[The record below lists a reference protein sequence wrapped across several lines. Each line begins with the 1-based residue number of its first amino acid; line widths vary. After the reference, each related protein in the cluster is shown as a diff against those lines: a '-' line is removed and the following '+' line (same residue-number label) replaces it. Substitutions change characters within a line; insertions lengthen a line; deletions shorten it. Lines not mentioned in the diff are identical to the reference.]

1 MKKSSVAGAAGSSE
15 RAPESPERRRFLRGI
30 GAAGAAAVASAAL
43 GADWLNPREG
53 EAAQAESEI
62 APETVGSA
70 AGGVIRRNQAFA
82 LRRQA
87 AILEKSVALPAHPTN
102 GDEARYSNYIGN
114 FSKGL
119 PHDSFGEV
127 NPAAYGKFLKA
138 VKTGNPADFE
148 AIPLGGDTRLIDPQS
163 GLAFDLE
170 GTDSHQLTMPASPAL
185 ASAQRAGEAVENYW
199 EALLRDVPFSQYQTS
214 TLAAAAAAE
223 LNGLSDFRGPRI
235 GGMVTPGTL
244 FRGFTA
250 GDLIGPYISQ
260 FFFPTLQYGAA
271 EVVQQYQTY
280 LPVGGG
286 GADYLTDMPSWLA
299 AQNGQGPFASNVIDP
314 QRRYLRNGRDLSAY
328 VHIDVLFEAYFN
340 ACIYLVDAGAR
351 LNPGNPYLASSNQTG
366 FGTFG
371 APHLK
376 TMVAE
381 VATRALKAVWYQKWI
396 VHRALRPEAYCGLVH
411 MTLANTKSYPVHSD
425 VLNSDA
431 VQQVFTRNGSHFLPM
446 AFPEGCPTH
455 PSYGAGHAT
464 VAGAC
469 STIVKAFFDESWV
482 VPNPVMASDDGLSL
496 VPYTGSDA
504 VQITLGGEMN
514 KIAANVAVGRNH
526 AGVHWRSD
534 YEESLMLG
542 EAVAISVLRDQRK
555 CYNETFNGFTFT
567 KFDGTQITV

>member
-1 MKKSSVAGAAGSSE
+1 MHAA
-15 RAPESPERRRFLRGI
+15 
-30 GAAGAAAVASAAL
+30 
-43 GADWLNPREG
+43 
-53 EAAQAESEI
+53 
-62 APETVGSA
+62 TK
-70 AGGVIRRNQAFA
+70 
-82 LRRQA
+82 
-87 AILEKSVALPAHPTN
+87 EKNVPIPAHPTN
-102 GDEARYSNYIGN
+102 GDEALYPNRIGN

-119 PHDSFGEV
+119 PHNGLGEV
-127 NPAAYGKFLKA
+127 DATAYAKFFKA

-148 AIPLGGDTRLIDPQS
+148 AIPLGGNTRLIDPQS
-163 GLAFDLE
+163 GLAFDME
-170 GTDSHQLTMPASPAL
+170 GTDSHQMAMPASPAL
-185 ASAQRAGEAVENYW
+185 ASAERAGEAVENYW

-214 TLAAAAAAE
+214 PLVGAAIADLNALA
-223 LNGLSDFRGPRI
+223 DFRGPKVS
-235 GGMVTPGTL
+235 GAVTRGTL

-250 GDLIGPYISQ
+250 GDLIGPYVSQ

-271 EVVQQYQTY
+271 EVVQKYQTY
-280 LPVGGG
+280 LPVDGGG
-286 GADYLTDMPSWLA
+286 LDYLTDMTSWLK
-299 AQNGQGPFASNVIDP
+299 AQNGQGPFGGNIIDS

-340 ACIYLVDAGAR
+340 ACIYLIDVGAP
-351 LNPGNPYLASSNQTG
+351 LNPGNPYLALTNQTG

-376 TMVAE
+376 TIVAE

-396 VHRALRPEAYCGLVH
+396 VHRALRPEAYGGLVH
-411 MTLANTKSYPVHSD
+411 MTLAGTKSYPVHSD

-431 VQQVFTRNGSHFLPM
+431 VQEVFSRNGTYFLPM
-446 AFPEGCPTH
+446 AFPEGCPQH

-469 STIVKAFFDESWV
+469 STIVKAFFDENWV
-482 VPNPVMASDDGLSL
+482 VPNPVMASDDGLLL

-504 VQITLGGEMN
+504 GQITLGGEMN
-514 KIAANVAVGRNH
+514 KIAANVAIGRNH

-534 YEESLMLG
+534 YAESLLLG
-542 EAVAISVLRDQRK
+542 EAVAISVLRDGRN